1 MHSIKGLSSQDAGV
15 VKLVYTTDSKSVAF
29 GRGGSSPPTGTIFKQ
44 QSLDSCRGFV
54 VFGVYDLKSSALK
67 TDIVDAKSTDDE
79 INLSI
84 TEDNGLFIIASCLIS
99 KTKVILSCLSISIKC
114 DQVFCQ

>member
-1 MHSIKGLSSQDAGV
+1 MHLIKGLSPQDAGV

-44 QSLDSCRGFV
+44 QSPDLCRGFV

-67 TDIVDAKSTDDE
+67 TDIVDAKSADDE

-84 TEDNGLFIIASCLIS
+84 TEDNGLLIIASCLIS
-99 KTKVILSCLSISIKC
+99 KTKVTLSCLSISIKC
-114 DQVFCQ
+114 DQVFYQ

>member
-1 MHSIKGLSSQDAGV
+1 MHLIKGLSPQDAGV

-29 GRGGSSPPTGTIFKQ
+29 GRGGSSPPTGTMFKQ
-44 QSLDSCRGFV
+44 QSLDSRRGFV

-67 TDIVDAKSTDDE
+67 TDIVDAKSANDE

-99 KTKVILSCLSISIKC
+99 KTKVTLSCLSISIKC
-114 DQVFCQ
+114 DQVFYQ